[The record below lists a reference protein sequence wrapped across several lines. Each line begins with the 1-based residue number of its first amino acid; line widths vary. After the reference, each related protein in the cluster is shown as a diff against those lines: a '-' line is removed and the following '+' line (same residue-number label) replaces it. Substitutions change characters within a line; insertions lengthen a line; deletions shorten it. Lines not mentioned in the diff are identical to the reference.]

1 MSWGLERECL
11 GWAGRTC
18 AGGAVFETNAE
29 TGLFHTRE
37 IGNEDGSGIP
47 GVPVCVLVPGGS
59 ADDCTRVMR
68 PASTREF
75 GYKLIQGEAV
85 GYGLNRP
92 SQWEGDYMCFIR
104 YSDEWFSWQ
113 NTIIYY
119 RHKISGFCKGQ
130 SYNGQ
135 GLLSSLIMN
144 LLLEEPRLH

>member
-1 MSWGLERECL
+1 MGPQDCSVCVRWGLERESL

-37 IGNEDGSGIP
+37 IGNKDGSGIP

-75 GYKLIQGEAV
+75 GYK
-85 GYGLNRP
+85 
-92 SQWEGDYMCFIR
+92 
-104 YSDEWFSWQ
+104 
-113 NTIIYY
+113 
-119 RHKISGFCKGQ
+119 
-130 SYNGQ
+130 
-135 GLLSSLIMN
+135 
-144 LLLEEPRLH
+144 